1 MKAVAK
7 RLVTAVAVAVGIVA
21 FATPG
26 VASAHAILDSSS
38 PGSSQVLSSQPTQIT
53 LTFNEEIE
61 SKLGNIRLFNADQKE
76 IRIDKTERSAA
87 DNRTAFA
94 NLPELKNGVY
104 IVVWRVVSADG
115 HPVNGAFPFEIGTV
129 SSGSAQ
135 KLLSNVLK
143 GIEANSDLGNPLAFA
158 RLLSFFGA
166 IVLIGMV
173 SITWGSSLVRTD
185 RAVRVF
191 RYSAI
196 ALGVGSLLVLLLHG
210 PYSAGASWGE
220 IFNLTL
226 LNDVLRTRLGVAAL
240 LRTAIAFE
248 WLLITYVITRENT
261 AMWKNIA
268 VFTSFITIAT
278 FSVSGHP
285 SAASNALLYVVV
297 DAVHLTAISLWV
309 GGVISLALLIGVE
322 DLNDE
327 TRRFSRIATYAMPIA
342 VITGVVQSLH
352 LLPSVSS
359 AADTQ
364 YGRLLIAK
372 IIVVIITIVIGA
384 AARKKLQAGDATNIK
399 RHVRRESMIVLVVV
413 ALTSLMVGTSPTQS
427 ANAVPKS
434 FSITLVQQDVVAD
447 FSINPAKKGTA
458 EVHAIF
464 TPPGG
469 NLHPVVAA
477 KLVISL
483 PSRNIP
489 NIPLD
494 LIEIGPNHWSGVV
507 ELPFTGEW
515 TLQARVSPTPTE
527 TLLYS
532 TKFTVAG

>member
-1 MKAVAK
+1 MRAIVK
-7 RLVTAVAVAVGIVA
+7 RLVAAVAVAVGVVA

-26 VASAHAILDSSS
+26 VANAHAILESSS
-38 PGSSQVLSSQPTQIT
+38 PSSSQVLSSQPTQIT

-115 HPVNGAFPFEIGTV
+115 HPVNGAFPFEIGTA

-143 GIEANSDLGNPLAFA
+143 GIESNSNLGNPLALA
-158 RLLSFFGA
+158 RLLSFLGA
-166 IVLIGMV
+166 VVLIGMV
-173 SITWGSSLVRTD
+173 SITWGSSLVRTE
-185 RAVRVF
+185 RAIRVF
-191 RYSAI
+191 RYAAI
-196 ALGVGSLLVLLLHG
+196 ALGVGSLLVLLLQG
-210 PYSAGASWGE
+210 PYSAGASWGQ

-240 LRTAIAFE
+240 IRTVIACE
-248 WLLITYVITRENT
+248 WLLITYVITREDT
-261 AMWKNIA
+261 ALWKNIT
-268 VFTSFITIAT
+268 VFTSFISIAT

-285 SAASNALLYVVV
+285 SAASNALLYIAV
-297 DAVHLTAISLWV
+297 DAVHLTAIALWV

-327 TRRFSRIATYAMPIA
+327 TRRFSRIATYAMPVA
-342 VITGVVQSLH
+342 VVTGVVQSLH
-352 LLPSVSS
+352 LLPSVKS
-359 AADTQ
+359 AADTE

-372 IIVVIITIVIGA
+372 VVLVAITIVIGA
-384 AARKKLQAGDATNIK
+384 AARKKLQVSDATNIK
-399 RHVRRESMIVLVVV
+399 RHVRRESVIVLVVV
-413 ALTSLMVGTSPTQS
+413 ALTSLMVGTSPTKS

-434 FSITLVQQDVVAD
+434 FSITMVQQDVVAD
-447 FSINPAKKGTA
+447 FSINPSKKGPA

-469 NLHPVVAA
+469 NLKPVVDA

-483 PSRNIP
+483 PSRDIP
-489 NIPLD
+489 NIPLE
-494 LIEIGPNHWSGVV
+494 LVEIGPNHWSGVI
-507 ELPFTGEW
+507 ELPFAGEW
-515 TLQARVSPTPTE
+515 TLQARVSPTATE

-532 TKFTVAG
+532 TKFTVAD

>member
-1 MKAVAK
+1 MRAVIK
-7 RLVTAVAVAVGIVA
+7 RLIAVMALAIGIGAFTA
-21 FATPG
+21 PG
-26 VASAHAILDSSS
+26 VANAHAILDSSS
-38 PGSSQVLSSQPTQIT
+38 PSSSQVLSTQPTQIT

-61 SKLGNIRLFNADQKE
+61 SKLGSIRLFNADQKE

-135 KLLSNVLK
+135 KLLSSVLK
-143 GIEANSDLGNPLAFA
+143 GIETNSDLGNPLAFA
-158 RLLSFFGA
+158 RLLSFLGA

-173 SITWGSSLVRTD
+173 SITWGSSLVRTQ
-185 RAVRVF
+185 RALRVF

-220 IFNLTL
+220 VFNLTL

-261 AMWKNIA
+261 VVWKNIA
-268 VFTSFITIAT
+268 VFTSFISVAT

-297 DAVHLTAISLWV
+297 DATHLTAIALWV
-309 GGVISLALLIGVE
+309 GGVISLALLMGVE

-327 TRRFSRIATYAMPIA
+327 TRRFSRIATYAMPVA
-342 VITGVVQSLH
+342 VVTGVVQSLH

-359 AADTQ
+359 ATETE

-372 IIVVIITIVIGA
+372 VVLVVITIVIGS
-384 AARKKLQAGDATNIK
+384 AARRKLQAGDASNIK
-399 RHVRRESMIVLVVV
+399 RHVRRESVIVLVVV
-413 ALTSLMVGTSPTQS
+413 ALTSLMVGTSPTKS

-434 FSITLVQQDVVAD
+434 FSITMVQQDVVAD

-483 PSRNIP
+483 PSRDIP

>member
-1 MKAVAK
+1 MKAIVK
-7 RLVTAVAVAVGIVA
+7 RLIATVAVAVGVVA
-21 FATPG
+21 FAAPG
-26 VASAHAILDSSS
+26 IANAHAILDSSS
-38 PGSSQVLSSQPTQIT
+38 PSSSQVLSSQPTQIT

-158 RLLSFFGA
+158 RLLSFLGA

-173 SITWGSSLVRTD
+173 SITWGSSLVRTE
-185 RAVRVF
+185 RAIRVF
-191 RYSAI
+191 RYAAI
-196 ALGVGSLLVLLLHG
+196 ALGVGSLLVLLLQG
-210 PYSAGASWGE
+210 PYSAGASWGQ

-240 LRTAIAFE
+240 IRTVIACE
-248 WLLITYVITRENT
+248 WLLITYVITREDT

-268 VFTSFITIAT
+268 VFTSFISIAT

-285 SAASNALLYVVV
+285 SAASNALLYIAV
-297 DAVHLTAISLWV
+297 DAVHLTAIALWV
-309 GGVISLALLIGVE
+309 GGVISLALLIGVD

-327 TRRFSRIATYAMPIA
+327 TRRFSRIATYAMPVA
-342 VITGVVQSLH
+342 VVTGVVQSLH
-352 LLPSVSS
+352 LLPSVTS
-359 AADTQ
+359 AADTE

-372 IIVVIITIVIGA
+372 VVLVAITIVIGA

-399 RHVRRESMIVLVVV
+399 RHVRRESVIVLVVV
-413 ALTSLMVGTSPTQS
+413 ALTSLMVGTSPTKS
-427 ANAVPKS
+427 ANAVLKS
-434 FSITLVQQDVVAD
+434 FSITMVQQDVVAD
-447 FSINPAKKGTA
+447 FSINPSKKGPA

-469 NLHPVVAA
+469 NLKPVVDA

-489 NIPLD
+489 NVPLE
-494 LIEIGPNHWSGVV
+494 LVEIGPNHWSGVI
-507 ELPFTGEW
+507 ELPFAGEW
-515 TLQARVSPTPTE
+515 TLQARVSPTATE

-532 TKFTVAG
+532 TKFTVAD